1 MTTLLNTIIAGPVSA
16 QVSGTLQTRGAI
28 YPDSLIIQGNLTYGS
43 GGTTIDVWV
52 QTSIDGGT
60 SWTDI
65 ANFHWTITGSR
76 LMYTLSSATPVTTQY
91 TPTDGT
97 LTANTAKDGVL
108 GNLYRAK
115 YSTTGTYAANTNVRI
130 DLMADG
136 LTASP

>member
-1 MTTLLNTIIAGPVSA
+1 MTTLLNQIITA
-16 QVSGTLQTRGAI
+16 QTSGTLQTRGAI
-28 YPDSLIIQGNLTYGS
+28 YPDSIIIQGNLTYGS

-65 ANFHWTITGSR
+65 ANFHWTTASTR
-76 LMYTLSSATPVTTQY
+76 VMYTLSSATPVTTQY

-97 LTANTAKDGVL
+97 SAANTAKDGVL

-115 YSTTGTYAANTNVRI
+115 YTTTGTYAANTNVRI
-130 DLMADG
+130 DLMTDG
-136 LTASP
+136 LTAFS